1 MKKHLALFLLLI
13 LFSACSINKNQPIND
28 YMIQYVLNDTVN
40 DSFYNNKIRDTFV
53 WIGQN
58 KLSKKDALKA
68 LNNTSHY
75 NKNNGKWDL
84 KFNQTALY
92 NEKAWKKLVNKNVG
106 KSSPDYWKS
115 NDFSFKNRVFSK
127 QEIDSVRK
135 LADYSLREKV
145 YFFTD
150 VMYYDKDIA
159 VFRLEEV
166 TNQFN
171 GGLFKD
177 HILFMKKENGKWIVI
192 DEGIINRY

>member
-1 MKKHLALFLLLI
+1 
-13 LFSACSINKNQPIND
+13 
-28 YMIQYVLNDTVN
+28 MIQYVLNDTVN
-40 DSFYNNKIRDTFV
+40 DSFYNNKVRDPFA

-84 KFNQTALY
+84 KFNHTTLY
-92 NEKAWKKLVNKNVG
+92 NKKALKKLVNKNVDNP
-106 KSSPDYWKS
+106 SPDYWTS

-145 YFFTD
+145 YFFTE
-150 VMYYDKDIA
+150 VMY
-159 VFRLEEV
+159 
-166 TNQFN
+166 
-171 GGLFKD
+171 
-177 HILFMKKENGKWIVI
+177 
-192 DEGIINRY
+192 